1 MTAHRVLST
10 SVGTNQDAFSASD
23 WVRFVAVATI
33 WGASFLFIAIGLQS
47 FAPGLVT
54 WLRVASGAAVL
65 MALPRARVAIDR
77 EDWPR
82 LLALSVLW
90 VAIPFSL
97 FPIAQQWITS
107 AVTGMLNG
115 AMPIFTAAIASL
127 MLRVLPRPA
136 QLGGLVIG
144 FLGIVA
150 IGLPSIGDGRSEA
163 LGVALVVLATLCYG
177 IAVNIATPLQQRY
190 GSLPVMAR
198 MLVLATVWTAPLGVT
213 GLAASSFTWPSLLA
227 VLTVGVLG
235 TGTAFV
241 IMGSLVG
248 SVGSTRASFITYLIP
263 VVATAL
269 GVVLLDEHVT
279 GLAMLGTVLVIAG
292 ALLASRRETR

>member
-10 SVGTNQDAFSASD
+10 AVGTNQEAFSPGD
-23 WVRFVAVATI
+23 WVRFVSISLI
-33 WGASFLFIAIGLQS
+33 WGSSFLLIALGLES
-47 FAPGLVT
+47 FAPGVVT
-54 WLRVASGAAVL
+54 WLRVGSGAAVL
-65 MALPRARVAIDR
+65 MALPGARIAVAREDRARLV
-77 EDWPR
+77 
-82 LLALSVLW
+82 ALSVLW
-90 VAIPFSL
+90 VGIPMSL

-115 AMPIFTAAIASL
+115 AMPIFTAAIASV
-127 MLRVLPRPA
+127 MLQRLPRPA
-136 QLGGLVIG
+136 QTIGLVVG

-150 IGLPSIGDGRSEA
+150 ISLPSIGEGRSQA
-163 LGVALVVLATLCYG
+163 LGVGLVVAATLCYG

-198 MLVLATVWTAPLGVT
+198 MLVLATVWTAPLGVS
-213 GLAASSFTWPSLLA
+213 GLAESSFSWQSLLA
-227 VLTVGVLG
+227 VLALGVLG

-241 IMGSLVG
+241 IMGTLVG

-269 GVVLLDEHVT
+269 GVVLLHERVT
-279 GLAMLGTVLVIAG
+279 GLAVLGTVLVIGG
-292 ALLASRRETR
+292 ALLASRREAR